1 METSNLVGADDEAT
15 LVLKLRAGHNFELR
29 AYLKPFF
36 MVFKL
41 NSATKRALPASALPY
56 PSIFDTWIKKVPR
69 VNDISNIVLLLF
81 LFLNQRRGLLPS
93 LWLITK

>member
-1 METSNLVGADDEAT
+1 METSYLVGANDEAT
-15 LVLKLRAGHNFELR
+15 LVLKLRVGHNFELR

-41 NSATKRALPASALPY
+41 NSATKRALPASAVPY
-56 PSIFDTWIKKVPR
+56 CSILDTLDQG

-81 LFLNQRRGLLPS
+81 LLLNQRRGPLPR
-93 LWLITK
+93 LWFITK